1 MKIAS
6 ICHKYP
12 PHVRGGLGRYME
24 RMTQRLAQAGHE
36 TMLITMNYPGE
47 HQPVTHHAH
56 QIIIRPTIPR
66 WFRQQLSTDKH
77 MPKLLMYFWLAMHF
91 LWFNL
96 QAYGTVRKLYRTQG
110 VDIIAIH
117 DWMNSIVGILCAI
130 TLPIPV
136 VFHIHTT
143 EFTMTQEG
151 KQTDRLKLIY
161 FAERMLGKVSRRV
174 IVPSYE
180 MRALLIQNG
189 WDERKIHV
197 VHHGYEDDGYQWFQS
212 LPDQERDQRIT
223 QLRTELNIPQD
234 HNILL
239 FVGRLCAVKGIYAL
253 IEAMPQ
259 VLAESPNTHLVIVGT
274 GMLGTSNWGE
284 EDNQH
289 VRTLIHDLGLESR
302 IHASYT
308 FLDFRDVLLHYALAD
323 ICIFPSSYEPF
334 GLVALEAMALG
345 KPVILGNGFPA
356 VLSGT
361 DEESTACRL
370 THVNARSL
378 AAAIIQLLH
387 TPQQAQTMGNRADQM
402 VHQHFRWDITVQR
415 TTAIY
420 QSCCRQLPQEEYAN
434 EAAQK

>member
-24 RMTQRLAQAGHE
+24 RMTQRLTEANHE

-66 WFRQQLSTDKH
+66 WFRKLLSTDKH
-77 MPKLLMYFWLAMHF
+77 MPKLLMYFWLAVHF
-91 LWFNL
+91 LSFNL
-96 QAYGTVRKLYRTQG
+96 QAYGIVRKLYRTQG

-143 EFTMTQEG
+143 EFTMTQAG

-161 FAERMLGKVSRRV
+161 FAERLLGMVSHRV
-174 IVPSYE
+174 IVPSHE

-189 WDERKIHV
+189 WEERKIYV

-212 LPDQERDQRIT
+212 LADEDRSQRIT
-223 QLRTELNIPQD
+223 RLRAQLNIPQD

-239 FVGRLCAVKGIYAL
+239 FVGRLCTVKGIYDL
-253 IEAMPQ
+253 IEAMPC
-259 VLAESPNTHLVIVGT
+259 VLAKSPNTHLVIVGT
-274 GMLGTSNWGE
+274 GLLGTSNWGA

-289 VRTLIHDLGLESR
+289 VQTLIHDLGLESR

-308 FLDFRDVLLHYALAD
+308 FLDFQEVLLHYALAD

-356 VLSGT
+356 VLSEAG
-361 DEESTACRL
+361 EESTAYRL
-370 THVNARSL
+370 THVNAQSL
-378 AAAIIQLLH
+378 TEAITQLLQNPH
-387 TPQQAQTMGNRADQM
+387 RAQTMGQCADQM
-402 VHQHFRWDITVQR
+402 VHQNFRWDITVQR

-420 QSCCRQLPQEEYAN
+420 QSCCRQLPQEEYIN